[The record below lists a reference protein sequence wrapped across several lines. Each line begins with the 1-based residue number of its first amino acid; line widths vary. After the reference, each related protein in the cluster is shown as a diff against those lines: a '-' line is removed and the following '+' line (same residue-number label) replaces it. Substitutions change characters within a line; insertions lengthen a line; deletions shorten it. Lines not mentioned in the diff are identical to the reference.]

1 MAIGIE
7 RVYQMRDSQALAKLP
22 ESKQKELRKLVNAI
36 HQKTT
41 KSHPVEMVILFGSY
55 ARGEGVE
62 DRYVEDHI
70 TYEYQSD
77 FDILVLVRFK
87 HRKRQTRLEWTLS
100 KAIEASGIKTPVTV
114 IVHDVE
120 YVNEALSNS
129 QYFFVDIY
137 EQGICLYDSKRY
149 KLGKPLSLSTKKRY
163 QFAKENFEIWF
174 HKAVEFYD
182 DGISN
187 IGRERYSKAAFELHQ
202 CAENL
207 YHTVSLVYTHY
218 KPKCHNLKKLR
229 GLICGLDNRF
239 IQSFPMKTEEDR
251 MLFDMLCSA
260 YIDARYKRDYVI
272 TRTEIKAID
281 KRVKAFRDEVERLC
295 VEKLNV
301 FLLPIN
307 S

>member
-1 MAIGIE
+1 M
-7 RVYQMRDSQALAKLP
+7 RVSQELAKLP

-41 KSHPVEMVILFGSY
+41 KSHSVEMVILFGSY

-87 HRKRQTRLEWTLS
+87 NRKRQTRLEWTLS

-114 IVHDVE
+114 IVHDVD

-149 KLGKPLSLSTKKRY
+149 SLGQPVPLLPEKRY
-163 QFAKENFEIWF
+163 KFAKENFEHGF
-174 HKAVEFYD
+174 KKACDFYREFEFCMTQD
-182 DGISN
+182 MFSN
-187 IGRERYSKAAFELHQ
+187 GVFDLHQ

-207 YHTVSLVYTHY
+207 YHTVLLVYTHY

-229 GLICGLDNRF
+229 GLICGLDDRF
-239 IQSFPMKTEEDR
+239 INSFPMKTEEDR
-251 MLFDMLCSA
+251 LMFDMLCNA
-260 YIDARYKRDYVI
+260 YIDARYKRDYII
-272 TRTEIKAID
+272 TKTDIEAIV

-295 VEKLNV
+295 CKKVLFYK
-301 FLLPIN
+301 IN

>member
-1 MAIGIE
+1 
-7 RVYQMRDSQALAKLP
+7 MRDVQALAKLS
-22 ESKQKELRKLVNAI
+22 ECKQKELRKLVNAI

-41 KSHPVEMVILFGSY
+41 KSQPVEMVILFGSY

-62 DRYVEDHI
+62 DRYVENHI

-87 HRKRQTRLEWTLS
+87 NRKRQTRLEWTLS
-100 KAIEASGIKTPVTV
+100 QAIEECGIETPVTM
-114 IVHDVE
+114 IVHDVD

-149 KLGKPLSLSTKKRY
+149 DLGKPAPLSPEKRY
-163 QFAKENFEIWF
+163 QFAKENFDIYFELSCDF
-174 HKAVEFYD
+174 FENSLMAL
-182 DGISN
+182 
-187 IGRERYSKAAFELHQ
+187 ERYRYKVSIFELHQ
-202 CAENL
+202 CAENS
-207 YHTVSLVYTHY
+207 YYTVLLVYTNY

-239 IQSFPMKTEEDR
+239 ISSFPMKNEEDR
-251 MLFDMLCSA
+251 LLFDILCNA
-260 YIDARYKRDYVI
+260 YIDERYKRDYVI
-272 TRTEIKAID
+272 TKVEIEEIA

-295 VEKLNV
+295 QEKLNCY
-301 FLLPIN
+301 L
-307 S
+307 

>member
-1 MAIGIE
+1 
-7 RVYQMRDSQALAKLP
+7 MRDVQTLATLP

-41 KSHPVEMVILFGSY
+41 KSQPVEMVILFGSY

-87 HRKRQTRLEWTLS
+87 NRKRQTRLEWTLS
-100 KAIEASGIKTPVTV
+100 KAIEASAIQTPVTV

-120 YVNEALSNS
+120 YVNAALSNS

-137 EQGICLYDSKRY
+137 EQGICLYNSKRY
-149 KLGKPLSLSTKKRY
+149 VLGKPIPLSPEKRY
-163 QFAKENFEIWF
+163 QFAKENFDIYFEFSCDFFENSLMVLERDRYKVSIFEI
-174 HKAVEFYD
+174 
-182 DGISN
+182 
-187 IGRERYSKAAFELHQ
+187 HQ

-207 YHTVSLVYTHY
+207 YHTMLLVYTNY

-229 GLICGLDNRF
+229 GLICGLDDRF
-239 IQSFPMKTEEDR
+239 IHSFPMKTEEDIV
-251 MLFDMLCSA
+251 LFDVLCNA
-260 YIDARYKRDYVI
+260 YIDARYKRNYLI
-272 TRTEIKAID
+272 TRVEIEEVA
-281 KRVKAFRDEVERLC
+281 KRVKHFLYEVERLC
-295 VEKLNV
+295 KRKLY
-301 FLLPIN
+301 LLDN
-307 S
+307 

>member
-1 MAIGIE
+1 MATGVKG
-7 RVYQMRDSQALAKLP
+7 VYQMRDSQALETLP

-36 HQKTT
+36 HQKTI
-41 KSHPVEMVILFGSY
+41 KSQPVEMVILFGSY

-87 HRKRQTRLEWTLS
+87 NRKRQTRLEWTLS
-100 KAIEASGIKTPVTV
+100 KAIEESGIKTPVTV
-114 IVHDVE
+114 LVHDVD

-137 EQGICLYDSKRY
+137 KQGICLYNSKRY
-149 KLGKPLSLSTKKRY
+149 VLGKPVTLSSEKRY
-163 QFAKENFEIWF
+163 QFAKENYTYWF
-174 HKAVEFYD
+174 GKACDFYD
-182 DGISN
+182 SSTRN
-187 IGRERYSKAAFELHQ
+187 IQYEKYSIAAFELHQ

-207 YHTVSLVYTHY
+207 YHTVLLVYTHY

-229 GLICGLDNRF
+229 GLICGLDDSF
-239 IQSFPMKTEEDR
+239 INSFPMKTEEDR
-251 MLFDMLCSA
+251 LLFDVLCNA

-272 TRTEIKAID
+272 SRPEIEAIVR
-281 KRVKAFRDEVERLC
+281 RVKAFRDEVERLC
-295 VEKLNV
+295 EDRIKNFKV
-301 FLLPIN
+301 
-307 S
+307 

>member
-1 MAIGIE
+1 M
-7 RVYQMRDSQALAKLP
+7 QDSQELAKLP
-22 ESKQKELRKLVNAI
+22 ESKQKELRKLVNVI
-36 HQKTT
+36 HQKAT
-41 KSHPVEMVILFGSY
+41 KSKPVEMVILFGSY

-87 HRKRQTRLEWTLS
+87 NQKRQTRLEWTLS

-120 YVNEALSNS
+120 YVNEALLSS

-149 KLGKPLSLSTKKRY
+149 DLGKPAPLSPEKRY
-163 QFAKENFEIWF
+163 QFAKENFDIYFQLSCDFFENSLM
-174 HKAVEFYD
+174 ALER
-182 DGISN
+182 
-187 IGRERYSKAAFELHQ
+187 GRYKVSIFELHQ

-207 YHTVSLVYTHY
+207 YHTVLLVYTHY
-218 KPKCHNLKKLR
+218 KPKSHNLKKLR
-229 GLICGLDNRF
+229 GLICGLDDQF

-251 MLFDMLCSA
+251 LFFDKLW
-260 YIDARYKRDYVI
+260 I
-272 TRTEIKAID
+272 TRSSNPQIKPLNF
-281 KRVKAFRDEVERLC
+281 FRL
-295 VEKLNV
+295 
-301 FLLPIN
+301 
-307 S
+307 

>member
-7 RVYQMRDSQALAKLP
+7 GVYEMRAVQELDKLP
-22 ESKQKELRKLVNAI
+22 EIKRRELRKLVDAI
-36 HQKTT
+36 HQRTT
-41 KSHPVEMVILFGSY
+41 KSQPVEMVILFGSY

-62 DRYVEDHI
+62 DRYVENHI

-87 HRKRQTRLEWTLS
+87 NRKRQTRFEWTLS
-100 KAIEASGIKTPVTV
+100 KAIGEIGIETPVTV

-149 KLGKPLSLSTKKRY
+149 VLGKPIPLSPEKRY
-163 QFAKENFEIWF
+163 QFAKENFEYWF
-174 HKAVEFYD
+174 EKAIEFYD

-187 IGRERYSKAAFELHQ
+187 IERERYSKAAFELHQ

-207 YHTVSLVYTHY
+207 YHTALLVYTHC

-229 GLICGLDNRF
+229 MLICGLDDRF
-239 IQSFPMKTEEDR
+239 TNSFKIKTEEDR
-251 MLFDMLCSA
+251 LLFDMLCDA

-272 TRTEIKAID
+272 TKTEIEGIG
-281 KRVKAFRDEVERLC
+281 KRVKVFRDEVERLC
-295 VEKLNV
+295 IEKILSFKE
-301 FLLPIN
+301 FLIL
-307 S
+307 